1 MTPRRKATSMLEPNQ
16 VAALIMAASARATA
30 RVNGMLAEN
39 SVRWRAGLPIAF
51 GHEDF
56 VSVIEQ
62 EGISRDAIM
71 TIFTHSSMNQV
82 PAVSDPVVE
91 PKARVAAANF
101 RMDANVPNPR
111 LRGKSTPHA
120 APTAKYPDF
129 PS

>member
-1 MTPRRKATSMLEPNQ
+1 MLEPNQ

-56 VSVIEQ
+56 VGIIEQ

-71 TIFTHSSMNQV
+71 SIFTHSSMNQV
-82 PAVSDPVVE
+82 PAVSNALGE
-91 PKARVAAANF
+91 AKTRAAAANF
-101 RMDANVPNPR
+101 RMDANRAESKIEGKIDSPR
-111 LRGKSTPHA
+111 RSNNEI
-120 APTAKYPDF
+120 
-129 PS
+129 S